1 MISCTEFIPS
11 YSELFSFL
19 DENFGGHA
27 EVERF
32 WDYLFKP
39 DGKGIPLINFAKKN
53 GLRGCWDYST
63 GTLTEE
69 AADVTRYFNEK
80 GGWIH
85 SEMHYCPSKGRL
97 LEYEKTIGLKP
108 YYDYCGH
115 CDYYRSA
122 YDLVGLKYFRN
133 HMNVSRAS
141 CSMDTID
148 PKVFRGV
155 QVFDENTVVM
165 EIRSKDREY
174 FHPDF
179 HSSLNMGLHYLAT
192 VHGEKALRDYL
203 IRFTKNVYKPVIE
216 KLATDP
222 LGAIE
227 EKLRWTY
234 EAEKCPDALT
244 VTRTEKGMEVR
255 VAYCPA
261 VRHLKETGREVSPW
275 FALSTSVVM
284 ETLAEAAGLDFVMES
299 YDTETGRAVYRFEQ
313 KEREA

>member
-1 MISCTEFIPS
+1 VISCTEFIPS

-32 WDYLFKP
+32 WKFLFEP

-69 AADVTRYFNEK
+69 AADVTRYLNEK
-80 GGWIH
+80 QGWIY

-133 HMNVSRAS
+133 HLNVDKAS
-141 CSMDTID
+141 CSMCTID

-155 QVFDENTVVM
+155 MTFDENTVVM
-165 EIRSKDREY
+165 KIRSKEQEY
-174 FHPDF
+174 FHRDF
-179 HSSLNMGLHYLAT
+179 HSSLNMGIHYMGS
-192 VHGEKALRDYL
+192 VHGLERLKDFLVRY
-203 IRFTKNVYKPVIE
+203 TKNVYVKTIE
-216 KLATDP
+216 KAKLDP
-222 LGAIE
+222 LKAVEDRIKE
-227 EKLRWTY
+227 TYTLEKAL
-234 EAEKCPDALT
+234 DALKLENDGETLT
-244 VTRTEKGMEVR
+244 VKI
-255 VAYCPA
+255 AYCPA
-261 VRHLKETGREVSPW
+261 VKHLKKTGREVIP
-275 FALSTSVVM
+275 FFRYSTETVM
-284 ETLAEAAGLDFVMES
+284 ETIAKETGLDFVMDSYNEES
-299 YDTETGRAVYRFEQ
+299 G
-313 KEREA
+313 EAAYHFTKK

>member
-32 WDYLFKP
+32 WKFLFEP

-69 AADVTRYFNEK
+69 AADVTRYLNEK
-80 GGWIH
+80 QGWIY

-133 HMNVSRAS
+133 HLNVDKAS
-141 CSMDTID
+141 CSMCTID

-155 QVFDENTVVM
+155 MTFDENTEVM
-165 EIRSKDREY
+165 KIRSKEQEY
-174 FHPDF
+174 FHRDF
-179 HSSLNMGLHYLAT
+179 HSSLNMGIQYVAS
-192 VHGEKALRDYL
+192 VHGEKALCDYL
-203 IRFTKNVYKPVIE
+203 TRFTENVYKPVFAEME
-216 KLATDP
+216 KDP

-227 EKLRWTY
+227 KKILDTY
-234 EAEKCPDALT
+234 HAEKCDDAVSIEKNDDGMT
-244 VTRTEKGMEVR
+244 VHVH
-255 VAYCPA
+255 YCPA
-261 VRHLKETGREVSPW
+261 VKHLRATGREVSAW
-275 FALSTSVVM
+275 FSYSTTVVM
-284 ETLAEAAGLDFVMES
+284 DHLAKKAGYTFVMDS
-299 YDTETGRAVYRFEQ
+299 YDDASGAAEYRFV
-313 KEREA
+313 KA